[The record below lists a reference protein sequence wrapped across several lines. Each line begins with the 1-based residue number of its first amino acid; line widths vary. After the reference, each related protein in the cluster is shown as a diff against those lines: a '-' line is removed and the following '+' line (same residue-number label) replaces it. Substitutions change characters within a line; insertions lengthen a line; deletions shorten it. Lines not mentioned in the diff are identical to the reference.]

1 MGLKVLIEN
10 TGRESQDLK
19 SSCRAI
25 ITSVGSGNPT
35 ASESISKI
43 KLHKGCLRRRETC
56 ILMNLFE
63 MNLFGTILS
72 ARSWRIL
79 LPVLAIAIAAP
90 QETFAQPALPQQA
103 FAQQGPD
110 GTAAGQRDDSNAI
123 PPETAQQEI
132 LRGLARV
139 DMTQADVSQQ
149 DPTQPPPVAA
159 QAQPATPAPNP
170 GSTESGSTPAAGQ
183 TPETEPPGGK
193 RVLGVL
199 PNYRTADA
207 SLEGTVLT
215 PKQKFTIAFKDSFDY
230 PLVLLAGAFAGLS
243 QLTDGDKSFGQGVE
257 GYAHRLGT
265 WYADEALGNMF
276 TEGLFP
282 ALFHQDPRY
291 FRKATGR
298 KWGRTG
304 YALTRVIVTQKDGG
318 GRQFNY
324 SEWVGNAAAT
334 AIGNVYHPD
343 SRDAYDNSMKLLEQV
358 GTDAIS
364 QVIKEFWPDLKRKWF
379 HRG

>member
-1 MGLKVLIEN
+1 ME
-10 TGRESQDLK
+10 R
-19 SSCRAI
+19 
-25 ITSVGSGNPT
+25 
-35 ASESISKI
+35 
-43 KLHKGCLRRRETC
+43 
-56 ILMNLFE
+56 
-63 MNLFGTILS
+63 
-72 ARSWRIL
+72 
-79 LPVLAIAIAAP
+79 
-90 QETFAQPALPQQA
+90 
-103 FAQQGPD
+103 
-110 GTAAGQRDDSNAI
+110 NAI

-139 DMTQADVSQQ
+139 VTPVDDSQQ
-149 DPTQPPPVAA
+149 DQSQAPVAV
-159 QAQPATPAPNP
+159 QAQPAQSAPNP
-170 GSTESGSTPAAGQ
+170 AATVPASTPAAQ
-183 TPETEPPGGK
+183 SPETEPPGGK

-207 SLEGTVLT
+207 SLEGTTLT
-215 PKQKFTIAFKDSFDY
+215 AKQKFTIASKDSFDY

-257 GYAHRLGT
+257 GYAHRLGA
-265 WYADEALGNMF
+265 WYADEALGNLF

-282 ALFHQDPRY
+282 IVFHQDPRY
-291 FRKATGR
+291 FRKGTGS

-304 YALTRVIVTQKDGG
+304 YALSRVIVTQKDGG
-318 GRQFNY
+318 GSQFNY
-324 SEWVGNAAAT
+324 SEWVGNAAST
-334 AIGNVYHPD
+334 AIGNAYHPD

>member
-1 MGLKVLIEN
+1 
-10 TGRESQDLK
+10 
-19 SSCRAI
+19 
-25 ITSVGSGNPT
+25 
-35 ASESISKI
+35 
-43 KLHKGCLRRRETC
+43 
-56 ILMNLFE
+56 MNLFAT
-63 MNLFGTILS
+63 FLS
-72 ARSWRIL
+72 MRSWRML
-79 LPVLAIAIAAP
+79 LPVVAIALASGA
-90 QETFAQPALPQQA
+90 FAQP
-103 FAQQGPD
+103 FAQEGPD
-110 GTAAGQRDDSNAI
+110 GTSAAQFDGRNAI
-123 PPETAQQEI
+123 APETAQQEI

-139 DMTQADVSQQ
+139 EMTRLDVAQQ
-149 DPTQPPPVAA
+149 DPSQAPVTV
-159 QAQPATPAPNP
+159 QAQPAPSPNP
-170 GSTESGSTPAAGQ
+170 GSTDPASTPAGQ
-183 TPETEPPGGK
+183 STDAEPPGGK

-207 SLEGTVLT
+207 SLEGTPLT
-215 PKQKFTIAFKDSFDY
+215 SKQKFTIASKDSFDY

-243 QLTDGDKSFGQGVE
+243 QLTGGDKSFGQGVE

-265 WYADEALGNMF
+265 WYADEALGNIF

-282 ALFHQDPRY
+282 VMFHQDPRY
-291 FRKATGR
+291 FRKATGS

-304 YALTRVIVTQKDGG
+304 YAVSRVMVIDKDGG

-364 QVIKEFWPDLKRKWF
+364 QVLKEFWPDLKRKWF
-379 HRG
+379 HGN